1 MGGGGQGV
9 FCFDGINHAGNKY
22 LYEEHEQYRD
32 ECNEALEGI
41 CGIGL
46 SGESRLECG
55 WHRGRGMN

>member
-1 MGGGGQGV
+1 M